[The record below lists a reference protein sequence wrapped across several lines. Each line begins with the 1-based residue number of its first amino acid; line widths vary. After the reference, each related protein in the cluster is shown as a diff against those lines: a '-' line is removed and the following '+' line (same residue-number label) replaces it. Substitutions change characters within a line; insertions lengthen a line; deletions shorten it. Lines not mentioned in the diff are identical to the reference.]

1 MGVFIL
7 LCGPPP
13 FTQAKAAVSLQ
24 VMLRFSS
31 FGAPVILG
39 LLLTASAAQ
48 AQWTGDSRFRD
59 FSTRPKPAPAPA
71 TALLDDYYT
80 HSFSAYDGS
89 LEVKTQSGATLR
101 VLPWATGVVRVEVV
115 PASAQPPAAP
125 DSSISVVQPRA
136 SNLVADT
143 YSTPRTLEVVLRDGS
158 RVSVQKTPVRLT
170 FLTAHGDTL
179 LTETRLGP
187 SRRTAQPLPELGL
200 RFQLQPS
207 EQLFGTGARAV
218 PTNRRGQWLPLYN
231 AAHYSYQNGDNQL
244 NTTLPVVLSSRG
256 YGLFVDN
263 YTAGYFDLGHDQP
276 DELRYGGEE
285 LTQLAYYVIAG
296 PSYERILSRYTA
308 LTGRQPLPP
317 RWALGLIQSR
327 FGYKSQRETLSIPR
341 KMRAAGFPMDGIVL
355 DLYWF
360 GTIKDQGN
368 LAWQRDSFPDPP
380 AMMRQLKDD
389 GVQTI
394 LISEPYVMRASKN
407 DEYVRKNGLVGTD
420 SAGRPFTVASFWAG
434 PASLLDMFKPAT
446 DRWLWASYKQRL
458 EEGTGGFWSD
468 LGEPENHPTPIRH
481 RLGYTRRVHNAYGM
495 AWAQIYAKHYSA
507 EYPQRRL
514 FNLARSGW
522 AGMQRLSVFPWSGDI
537 NRSWSGFQAQVPI
550 MLGMAMSGVGYMHSD
565 AGGFCV
571 GPQDNEL
578 YVRWLQHS
586 ALSPIFRPHGEG
598 VPPEPY
604 FYPDP
609 YRSAVRAAA
618 LERYRLLPYFYSLA
632 YANTTTGAPI
642 VRPLFWD
649 GFGGS
654 ATAISSENNAYFLGP
669 NLLVAPVTQPG
680 LRRRN
685 LTLPA
690 GRWYDYRTAR
700 LVSRQG
706 TETIGLPAPLAATPL
721 LARANSIVPT
731 YRRALRSTADVQ
743 PADTVYLRV
752 FADATAPGQTFTLYD
767 DDGQDARALVN
778 GAYRMLTCTTKAL
791 GDGRVAL
798 TLRPGA
804 GTRTDGLRNAVRP
817 LPPLVLDVPT
827 APRWAVEGTATGKQ
841 NQPQGGTGPL
851 TLPWPSQEIT
861 LILNNLDA
869 PAAPGALASAPAT
882 AWLTAPDNNGRFWFD
897 MTALGLPYERATPG
911 ATTAEILDT
920 RGQVVRRLTAAP
932 QPAGQYRFDWN
943 GKNDDGKMLPAGV
956 YFVRLEGQVIRVA
969 KLGD

>member
-1 MGVFIL
+1 MHRFRSIL
-7 LCGPPP
+7 LPLA
-13 FTQAKAAVSLQ
+13 FV
-24 VMLRFSS
+24 V
-31 FGAPVILG
+31 
-39 LLLTASAAQ
+39 TALPSAH
-48 AQWTGDSRFRD
+48 AQWAGNSRFRD
-59 FSTRPKPAPAPA
+59 FTTKPQPPRPPA
-71 TALLDDYYT
+71 TPLLDDYYT
-80 HSFSAYDGS
+80 HSFNAYDGS
-89 LEVKTQSGATLR
+89 LEVRTQSGAILR
-101 VLPWATGVVRVEVV
+101 VLPWATGVVRIEIV
-115 PASAQPPAAP
+115 PASAKPPVAP

-136 SNLVADT
+136 SNLVADS
-143 YSTPRTLEVVLRDGS
+143 YSTPRTLEVVMRDGS
-158 RVSVQKTPVRLT
+158 RVSIQKTPVRLT

-179 LTETRLGP
+179 LAETRTGP
-187 SRRTAQPLPELGL
+187 SQRPAKPLPELGL
-200 RFQLQPS
+200 RFRLQPS
-207 EQLFGTGARAV
+207 EQLYGTGARAV

-263 YTAGYFDLGHDQP
+263 YTAGYFDLGHDQA

-296 PSYERILSRYTA
+296 PSYERMLSRYTA

-327 FGYKSQRETLSIPR
+327 FGYKTQKETLSIPR

-360 GTIKDQGN
+360 GSIKDQGN

-380 AMMRQLKDD
+380 SMMRQLKDD

-407 DEYVRKNGLVGTD
+407 DEYVRKNALVGTD

-434 PASLLDMFKPAT
+434 PASLLDMFKLST
-446 DRWLWASYKQRL
+446 DGWLWASYKQRL
-458 EEGTGGFWSD
+458 EEGAGGFWSD
-468 LGEPENHPTPIRH
+468 LGEPENHPTEIRH
-481 RLGYTRRVHNAYGM
+481 RLGYTRRIHNAYGM
-495 AWAQIYAKHYSA
+495 AWAQIYAKHYTA
-507 EYPQRRL
+507 EYPNRRL

-537 NRSWSGFQAQVPI
+537 HRSWSGFQAQVPI

-586 ALSPIFRPHGEG
+586 ALSPVFRPHGEG

-604 FYPDP
+604 FYPEP

-618 LERYRLLPYFYSLA
+618 LERYRLLPYLYSVA
-632 YANTTTGAPI
+632 YLNTTTGAPI
-642 VRPLFWD
+642 VRPLFWE
-649 GFGGS
+649 
-654 ATAISSENNAYFLGP
+654 AAAPQPASSENDAYFLGP

-680 LRRRN
+680 QRRRN

-690 GRWYDYRTAR
+690 GRWYDYRSAR
-700 LVSRQG
+700 LVSAHG
-706 TETIGLPAPLAATPL
+706 AETIGLAAPLAATPL
-721 LARANSIVPT
+721 LARANAVVPT
-731 YRRALRSTADVQ
+731 YRRALRSTADTQ

-752 FADATAPGQTFTLYD
+752 FADAAAPGQTFTLYD
-767 DDGQDARALVN
+767 DDGQDARALAN
-778 GAYRMLTCTTKAL
+778 GAYRLLTCTTQSL
-791 GDGRVAL
+791 GNGRVAL

-804 GTRTDGLRNAVRP
+804 GTRTDGLRNNVRP

-827 APRWAVEGTATGKQ
+827 APRWAVEGATAGKQ

-851 TLPWPSQEIT
+851 TLPWPTKEVT
-861 LILNNLDA
+861 LILTNLDA
-869 PAAPGALASAPAT
+869 PTAPGTLATASAV
-882 AWLTAPDNNGRFWFD
+882 AWLTAPDDYGR
-897 MTALGLPYERATPG
+897 LGADRTSLALPYERAQPG
-911 ATTAEILDT
+911 ATTVELFDT
-920 RGQVVRRLTAAP
+920 RGQIVRRFIADV
-932 QPAGQYRFDWN
+932 QPAGRYRFEWN
-943 GKNDDGKMLPAGV
+943 GRDGAGRSLPSGM
-956 YFVRLEGQVIRVA
+956 YFVRLDGQVNRVV